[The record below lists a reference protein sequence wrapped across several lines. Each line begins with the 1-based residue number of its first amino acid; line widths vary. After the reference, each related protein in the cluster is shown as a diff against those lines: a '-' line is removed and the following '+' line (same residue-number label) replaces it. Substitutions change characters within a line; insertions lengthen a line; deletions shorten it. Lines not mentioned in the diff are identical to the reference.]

1 MDRTALIP
9 VGYAERSDL
18 PRVFDLL
25 RALHAETQVAPL
37 VEDRLVQFVLDV
49 FERGAIGV
57 SLNGRAE
64 IVGVCGLLPDTPW
77 FSDRIMVRDMWL
89 FVAPGAR
96 RQPHARALLRW
107 AKTYARALGA
117 PLVVEVQGGRR
128 TAAKVRLYRR
138 ELGPVAGA
146 TWMVE

>member
-1 MDRTALIP
+1 MDRAALIP
-9 VGYAERSDL
+9 VGYAERGDL
-18 PRVFDLL
+18 PRVLDLL
-25 RALHAETQVAPL
+25 RTMHAETQAVPL
-37 VEDRLVQFVLDV
+37 VEDRMIRFVLDV

-57 SLNGRAE
+57 SWNSRAE
-64 IVGVCGLLPDTPW
+64 IVGVCGLVPDAPW
-77 FSDRIMVRDMWL
+77 FSDRIMVRDVWL
-89 FVAPGAR
+89 FVAPAAR
-96 RQPHARALLRW
+96 REPHARALLRW

-138 ELGPVAGA
+138 ELGPVVGA